1 MVKKKGANSL
11 EYALQEIATLAI
23 PPKLKFLLEVSRILV
38 KVLEKL
44 LKVYLFTL
52 FNFFFTC

>member
-23 PPKLKFLLEVSRILV
+23 LLKLKFLPEVSRILV
-38 KVLEKL
+38 KILEKL
-44 LKVYLFTL
+44 PKVYLFTL